1 VVLSG
6 RRIFLPYRKGSER
19 VDEFGDSRKR
29 NGETNPKAV
38 DGAIRRHD
46 RMLVRWL
53 AQKFGDIEVARDI
66 AQSAYLRVWRYAQTQ
81 AIDNPQALL
90 FKTAANLAA
99 NEFRARKRLQRMTA
113 QPSTEYSP
121 AAVEQ
126 VASQTP
132 SPEATAMAREEV
144 AASIAAINALPE
156 QARRAFVLS
165 RFEEKTYRE
174 IAAELGV
181 SESSVEKYI
190 IAALKALR
198 KAAREAEFS
207 SKVVSLPSRRERA

>member
-1 VVLSG
+1 MEDIEDREPSQFDMD
-6 RRIFLPYRKGSER
+6 RSE
-19 VDEFGDSRKR
+19 VGLAF
-29 NGETNPKAV
+29 
-38 DGAIRRHD
+38 RRHD

-53 AQKFGDIEVARDI
+53 ALKFGDIETARDI

-81 AIDNPQALL
+81 PIENIQALI

-99 NEFRARKRLQRMTA
+99 NEFRARKRLKALKIESASNHREF
-113 QPSTEYSP
+113 P
-121 AAVEQ
+121 VEE
-126 VASQTP
+126 VASEQP
-132 SPEATAMAREEV
+132 SPEAIAVAKEQI
-144 AASIAAINALPE
+144 AASLRAIESLPA

-174 IAAELGV
+174 IAGLLGV

-198 KAAREAEFS
+198 AAAEEPGRS
-207 SKVVSLPSRRERA
+207 PNIIPLPNRRNRR